1 MKQLLILLFSI
12 ISISTLS
19 QKQNNSVKFST
30 CLNKQISD
38 DFFKG
43 KYVVLDFWQTWCA
56 PCIASFEETNI
67 LMQKYSNT
75 EIVFANITDETK
87 KIDRIKK
94 ILQIN
99 PFNGYQL
106 IDNRSFTT
114 KRFKI
119 SSFPTVL
126 ILNKK
131 GELIWKGN
139 PHELNEK
146 LILKK
151 TGVKPSSKKTKISS
165 VDIKTEKY
173 SLKISKSNSKITGS
187 SYYQATIKH
196 KKLVYNSAS
205 LHQIIAQIYD
215 IDEKRII
222 SSNSKSNLFGID
234 INAEF
239 HSVKYSKTEIN
250 KIILDALKKKYAFSI
265 SDITE
270 EENGYLIKLVDEKL
284 LKTWKN
290 NDRHAT
296 SSSTGNKTIYHGYT
310 LDKVFSNFEYILGQA
325 CHTDLPKNIA
335 KNGYDITLNH
345 DMKKLKSNLKTIYGL
360 ELIEKKIPVKKIKL
374 TFN

>member
-1 MKQLLILLFSI
+1 MKHKLFILLFSI

-19 QKQNNSVKFST
+19 QKESNSIKFST
-30 CLNKQISD
+30 CLNKEIS
-38 DFFKG
+38 
-43 KYVVLDFWQTWCA
+43 YVVLDFWQTWCA
-56 PCIASFEETNI
+56 PCIASFEETNK
-67 LMQKYSNT
+67 LMQKYTNND
-75 EIVFANITDETK
+75 IVFANITDETK

-106 IDNRSFTT
+106 IDKRSFTT
-114 KRFKI
+114 KHFKI

-139 PHELNEK
+139 PQKLSER

-151 TGVKPSSKKTKISS
+151 TGIKASKIINTNPTN
-165 VDIKTEKY
+165 IKTEKY
-173 SLKISKSNSKITGS
+173 SLKISKSNSEITGS

-196 KKLVYNSAS
+196 KKMIYNSAS
-205 LHQIIAQIYD
+205 LHQIIAQIYG
-215 IDEKRII
+215 IDEKRIV
-222 SSNSKSNLFGID
+222 SSDSKSDLFGID

-270 EENGYLIKLVDEKL
+270 EENGYLISLTDEKL
-284 LKTWKN
+284 LKTWKT

-296 SSSTGNKTIYHGYT
+296 SDGSENKTIFHGFT
-310 LDKVFSNFEYILGQA
+310 LNQVFSHFESTFGGFFI
-325 CHTDLPKNIA
+325 TDLPKNIA

-345 DMKKLKSNLKTIYGL
+345 DIEKLKSDLKTIYGL
-360 ELIEKKIPVKKIKL
+360 ELTEKKVPVKKLKL